1 MPNTQE
7 IIDHKNLLVD
17 DDTTFSEGEE
27 LIVANKI
34 YRKIF
39 NSRPWS
45 WLVTTFT
52 STTSTSVPYI
62 DLPANFK
69 KFIPFDG
76 YDNGRYS
83 IFVGDDSVPYRLI
96 SLSDSFNYGNY
107 HDADGYF
114 YLDSKNRR
122 LYFTKQPTEAKTV
135 TFPYVYRPDD
145 LTPET
150 EPVFDEDYHYAISH
164 GMVSDYYIADQTPKG
179 RTYYGENE
187 AKFDEMLQQMIMD
200 DELLTLT

>member
-7 IIDHKNLLVD
+7 IIAHKYTLTD
-17 DDTTFSEGEE
+17 DDTTLSVDEE
-27 LIVANKI
+27 LVIANKQ
-34 YRKIF
+34 YRRVL

-52 STTSTSVPYI
+52 GTTSTQAPYI
-62 DLPANFK
+62 DLPDDFK
-69 KFIPFDG
+69 KFVPFNGQD
-76 YDNGRYS
+76 DGRYS
-83 IFVGDDSVPYRLI
+83 IFVGDDSVPYRMI

-107 HDADGYF
+107 HNADGYF

-135 TFPYVYRPDD
+135 TFPYIYRPDD
-145 LTPET
+145 LTLDT
-150 EPVFDEDYHYAISH
+150 EPIFDEDYHYAISH
-164 GMVSDYYIADQTPKG
+164 GMISDYYIADQTPKG
-179 RTYYGENE
+179 RTYYEENE